1 MITST
6 SVRRA
11 ALIAALV
18 AVPGLHAAEVAGVGW
33 PTASRSATANWC
45 STAPACAAS
54 CSSRLCRCAVCGQK
68 AATPAAIYDSA
79 TPRRMVLRLL
89 RDLDADSLHSALD
102 EGLRNNH
109 SPAELS
115 DMQAQADQLAGI
127 MKAIGKVREGI
138 PSASTSPAKASQ
150 VSQNG
155 EVRGKVA
162 GAGFAKALLKVWLGD
177 KPADASPEEGT
188 ARQLR
193 PAIQEETKWKNLAQ
207 ELPSGVPAEID
218 IDHIPSLVALFERP
232 ARPSPTRWLTSA
244 WGANHLPPA
253 RCQATEF
260 AGWLQAKG

>member
-6 SVRRA
+6 TVRRA

-18 AVPGLHAAEVAGVGW
+18 AVPGLHAAEVAGVRVADSIKVGNSELVLNG
-33 PTASRSATANWC
+33 AGLRSKLFIKVYVGA
-45 STAPACAAS
+45 
-54 CSSRLCRCAVCGQK
+54 LYVGQK

-127 MKAIGKVREGI
+127 MKAIGKVREGDTI
-138 PSASTSPAKASQ
+138 SIDFSGEGIA

-177 KPADASPEEGT
+177 KPADAS
-188 ARQLR
+188 L
-193 PAIQEETKWKNLAQ
+193 KK
-207 ELPSGVPAEID
+207 
-218 IDHIPSLVALFERP
+218 ALLG
-232 ARPSPTRWLTSA
+232 S
-244 WGANHLPPA
+244 
-253 RCQATEF
+253 
-260 AGWLQAKG
+260 